1 MITIAMIYDFIT
13 NLYFTGMTLG
23 VMIHI
28 SRAKELEIF
37 RGFWLFFA
45 LASI

>member
-1 MITIAMIYDFIT
+1 MIIIAMIYDFIT
-13 NLYFTGMTLG
+13 NMYFTVMTHG
-23 VMIHI
+23 VMIHL

-45 LASI
+45 LACN